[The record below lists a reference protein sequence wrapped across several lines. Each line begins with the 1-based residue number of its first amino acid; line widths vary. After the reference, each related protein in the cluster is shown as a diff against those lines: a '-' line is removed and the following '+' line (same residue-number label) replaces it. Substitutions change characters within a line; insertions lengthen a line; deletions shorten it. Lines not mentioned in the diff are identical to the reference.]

1 MQPVNCADLAHQIN
15 PMSILTHNAITRAL
29 HKRHRDHDL
38 AASAS
43 WPITEAHTLKAVI
56 VPKDELAE
64 GTNAQDSQLEI
75 PYYFT
80 LPESTG
86 HPSGYFG
93 GHLRTVALSS
103 LRGLAPHPADPRRY
117 RRSCTLQPAEPR
129 PEPHSRRRQSDPPRC
144 RRLVQLTPAVTK
156 DSRTHSLPASSNQP
170 AISQTGALA

>member
-1 MQPVNCADLAHQIN
+1 MQPVNSADLAHQIN

-56 VPKDELAE
+56 VAKDELAE

-93 GHLRTVALSS
+93 GHLRTVALSYS
-103 LRGLAPHPADPRRY
+103 EASRLIPQIPEGTVVRVRYNPQNPDLNHTLAADNQA
-117 RRSCTLQPAEPR
+117 L
-129 PEPHSRRRQSDPPRC
+129 
-144 RRLVQLTPAVTK
+144 LAVGIW
-156 DSRTHSLPASSNQP
+156 SN
-170 AISQTGALA
+170 